1 MKKIL
6 IAAILASVIT
16 VFAFADFTV
25 QSVTGSVMMESGNQ
39 RVAVTAG
46 QILRADTV
54 LHTGAGATLVLV
66 DQNGRTHNVAAARNG
81 TITELTRRAVAIGGN
96 VTRTNTD
103 TVSRT
108 TAGNTTASARA
119 SDAAGDDDI
128 SAE

>member
-6 IAAILASVIT
+6 ILTILVSFLT

-25 QSVTGSVMMESGNQ
+25 QSVTGSVVMESGNQ
-39 RVAVTAG
+39 RLAVTAG
-46 QILRADTV
+46 QTLSPDTV
-54 LHTGAGATLVLV
+54 IHTGAGAALVLV

-81 TITELTRRAVAIGGN
+81 TITELTRRAVTIGGN

-103 TVSRT
+103 AVSRT
-108 TAGNTTASARA
+108 TTGNATASARA